1 MEGIIW
7 LAVLIIML
15 VVEIITLG
23 LTTIWFAGGAL
34 VAFFAYLL
42 GAGIPLQAALFVVVS
57 LALLIG
63 TRPFAVKY
71 LKVGRYR
78 TNVESLLGAEAI
90 VLEDIDNLK
99 ARGRVQVNGQ
109 DWTARSL
116 NDAPIAKGTEVR
128 VEKISGVKLIV
139 TEKTKTEE

>member
-109 DWTARSL
+109 EWS
-116 NDAPIAKGTEVR
+116 AKTDEPDGYIGKNTV
-128 VEKISGVKLIV
+128 VVIDGIQGVKLIV
-139 TEKTKTEE
+139 REKEEKK